1 MNAHLASII
10 NSKWAVLE
18 NGFLQK
24 DLDEINRED
33 PEIWGAN
40 TRLNDLKR
48 SNATQNPFK
57 DVSHFFKAD
66 NEMSKGVKT
75 LLER

>member
-1 MNAHLASII
+1 MEQLHSPIQVNAHLASII

-48 SNATQNPFK
+48 SNATKN
-57 DVSHFFKAD
+57 HL
-66 NEMSKGVKT
+66 KT
-75 LLER
+75 FPISLKLTTK

>member
-1 MNAHLASII
+1 MEQLHSPIQVNAHLASII

-33 PEIWGAN
+33 PEDMGSKHKAEG
-40 TRLNDLKR
+40 LKEKQC
-48 SNATQNPFK
+48 N
-57 DVSHFFKAD
+57 
-66 NEMSKGVKT
+66 SKPI
-75 LLER
+75 

>member
-1 MNAHLASII
+1 MEQLHSPIQVNAHLASII

-33 PEIWGAN
+33 PEDMGSKHKAE
-40 TRLNDLKR
+40 RLKEK
-48 SNATQNPFK
+48 QCK
-57 DVSHFFKAD
+57 
-66 NEMSKGVKT
+66 SKPI
-75 LLER
+75 